1 MPLYE
6 WKCDACGHQESVWAS
21 IADRD
26 ALRPEHN
33 CVVPMRRLMGGHGLL
48 YFEEG
53 RSRLVTSLSEKP
65 ITSLAQHKRLM
76 RQRGV
81 VEMGDYVP
89 KAVRD
94 NPQALGMKRRLERD
108 PKGRWV

>member
-6 WKCDACGHQESVWAS
+6 WGCDCGYEESVWAS

-26 ALRPEHN
+26 SFKPEHD
-33 CVVPMRRLMGGHGLL
+33 CGGAMRRLMGGTGLL

-53 RSRLVTSLSEKP
+53 RARVHASLSEIP

-81 VEMGDYVP
+81 VEMGDCVP
-89 KAVRD
+89 RTVRD
-94 NPQALGMKRRLERD
+94 NPKSLGMQRRLEKD
-108 PKGRWV
+108 SKGRWI